1 MMNNHKFL
9 FTLLL
14 GSSLF
19 FTGCFVD
26 INDDDGLFGCMDADG
41 PITTIDLNLPNFS
54 GINLAMEARVEITQ
68 GPEQTVTVEGKSDIF
83 DELDLDVSS
92 SGVWTIRTED
102 CVRDVDNLTFYI
114 TVPDLNELKVSG
126 SGKIISTNTFI
137 GGDIELKI
145 SGSGEIDIALEA
157 DDIEVDISGS
167 GKVFLEGIADELDLD
182 ITGSGDL
189 RAFNLTAREGN
200 IKISGSG
207 DAEVRI
213 EDRLDIRITG
223 SGDVYYKGQ
232 PLLDISIT
240 GSGEVID
247 AN

>member
-1 MMNNHKFL
+1 MNNLKFF

-14 GSSLF
+14 SSSLF

-26 INDDDGLFGCMDADG
+26 INDDDNLFGCMDADG
-41 PITTIDLNLPNFS
+41 PISTIDLNLPEFS
-54 GINLAMEARVEITQ
+54 GIALAMDARVEITQ
-68 GPEQTVTVEGKSDIF
+68 GPDQTVTVEGKSDIF
-83 DELDLDVSS
+83 DELDLDVSN
-92 SGVWTIRTED
+92 SGVWTIRTND
-102 CVRDVDNLTFYI
+102 CVRNVGNLIFYI
-114 TVPDLNELKVSG
+114 TVPDLNEIKISG
-126 SGKIISTNTFI
+126 SGKIISTNTFV

-145 SGSGEIDIALEA
+145 SGSGELDVALEA
-157 DDIEVDISGS
+157 DDIAMDISGS
-167 GKVFLEGIADELDLD
+167 GKIFLEGVADQLDLN
-182 ITGSGDL
+182 ISGSGDL

-207 DAEVRI
+207 DAEVRL
-213 EDRLDIRITG
+213 EDRLDVRITG

-232 PLLDISIT
+232 PLLDVSIT

>member
-1 MMNNHKFL
+1 MNNHKFL

>member
-1 MMNNHKFL
+1 MNNLKFIFAL
-9 FTLLL
+9 VCT
-14 GSSLF
+14 GSLF
-19 FTGCFVD
+19 LSGCFVD

-41 PITTIDLNLPNFS
+41 PITTIDLDLPEFTS
-54 GINLAMEARVEITQ
+54 ITLAMEARVEITQ
-68 GPEQTVTVEGKSDIF
+68 GPEQSVTVEGKSDIF
-83 DELDLDVSS
+83 DELDLDVSN
-92 SGVWTIRTED
+92 SGIWTIRTKD

-114 TVPDLNELKVSG
+114 TVPDLNEIKISG

-157 DDIEVDISGS
+157 DDVEVEISGS
-167 GKVFLEGIADELDLD
+167 GKVFLEGIGDELDLN

-189 RAFNLTAREGN
+189 RAFNLTTREGN

>member
-1 MMNNHKFL
+1 MMNNLKFL

-14 GSSLF
+14 SSSLF

-41 PITTIDLNLPNFS
+41 PITTIDLNLPAFS
-54 GINLAMEARVEITQ
+54 GITLAMEARVEITQ
-68 GPEQTVTVEGKSDIF
+68 GPEQSVTVEGKSDIF
-83 DELDLDVSS
+83 DELDLDVSN

-114 TVPDLNELKVSG
+114 TVPDLNEIKISG
-126 SGKIISTNTFI
+126 SGKIISTNTFV

-167 GKVFLEGIADELDLD
+167 GKVFLEGIADELDLN

-189 RAFNLTAREGN
+189 RAFNLTAREGD

-213 EDRLDIRITG
+213 EDRLDVRITG

-232 PLLDISIT
+232 PLLDVSIT